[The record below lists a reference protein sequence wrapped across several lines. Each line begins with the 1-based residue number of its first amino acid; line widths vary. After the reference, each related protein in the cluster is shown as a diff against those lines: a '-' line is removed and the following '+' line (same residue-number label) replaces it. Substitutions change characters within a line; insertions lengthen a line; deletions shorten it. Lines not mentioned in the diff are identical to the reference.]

1 MNRTRDILT
10 PAIALT
16 FALALAA
23 PSSAAEPTI
32 TLDEAWLRPTAS
44 RSFRH
49 EKSLFRW
56 AGQGPA
62 EPGRSETII
71 TDRPHLSEASNLV
84 GLGTAQLECGYSYFH
99 DRNAGVT
106 SEGHSFGE
114 ALLRLGI
121 FAEWFEL
128 RLADGYLME
137 RTRDPVNG
145 NTRIRGFDD
154 LYLGAKLALTT
165 QDGVLPEMAIF
176 PQMRLPVGHDAFS
189 NDEVLPGYLFAYSW
203 TINDWLELECNNQA
217 NRRIDDSGH
226 SYVELIQTA
235 NFEVT
240 LTDRLGSFYEFV
252 MFTPTGALTAQTEY
266 YFHTGVVYLLAD
278 NVQVDIHSAIG
289 LNEAAADWAFTGVG
303 ISFRR

>member
-1 MNRTRDILT
+1 MSRTLAILT
-10 PAIALT
+10 PALS
-16 FALALAA
+16 LALILVPAA
-23 PSSAAEPTI
+23 QLPAGEPTI
-32 TLDEAWLRPTAS
+32 ALDEEWLRPTAS
-44 RSFRH
+44 RSFRQ

-56 AGQGPA
+56 AGQGPT
-62 EPGRSETII
+62 EPGRSETIV
-71 TDRPHLSEASNLV
+71 TDRPHLSEASSLV
-84 GLGTAQLECGYSYFH
+84 GLGTAQLESGYSYFH

-137 RTRDPVNG
+137 RTRDPANG
-145 NTRIRGFDD
+145 DVRIRGFDD

-165 QDGVLPEMAIF
+165 QDGILPEMAIF

-189 NDEVLPGYLFAYSW
+189 SDEVLPGYLFAYSW
-203 TINDWLELECNNQA
+203 LINDWLELECNNQM
-217 NRRIDDSGH
+217 NRRIDDVNH

-252 MFTPTGALTAQTEY
+252 MFTPTGAISAPTEY

-278 NVQVDIHSAIG
+278 NIQADIHSAIG
-289 LNEAAADWAFTGVG
+289 LNEASADWAFTGVG